1 LSAIQDGK
9 VRWEVISFGN
19 SNEKYTAIKTA
30 SAMFIIAHTPPPKKQ
45 KMKKKKEKSKI
56 QNPKCQ
62 KINNSMQCFA

>member
-9 VRWEVISFGN
+9 VWWEVISLGN

-45 KMKKKKEKSKI
+45 KRKKKNPKSKI
-56 QNPKCQ
+56 QNAK
-62 KINNSMQCFA
+62 K